1 MPRARDTAKKVV
13 EQRLAK
19 YEKTTR
25 PLLDLYSKEN
35 LLHSFSGEESDI
47 IYGDVRKFLS
57 KTLPKGKPTAE

>member
-1 MPRARDTAKKVV
+1 MPRARDKKKVV

-35 LLHSFSGEESDI
+35 LLHGFSGEESDV

-57 KTLPKGKPTAE
+57 KTLPKGKPTGG